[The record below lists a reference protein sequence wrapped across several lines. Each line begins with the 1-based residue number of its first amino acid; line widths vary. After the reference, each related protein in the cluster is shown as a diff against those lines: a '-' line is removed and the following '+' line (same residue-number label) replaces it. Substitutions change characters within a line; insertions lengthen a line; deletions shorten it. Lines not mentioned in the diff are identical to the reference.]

1 MIVFTRIN
9 GDKVCVDY
17 KEIGHIYPDKSGK
30 FMRVIMSATVT
41 PDSYDDII
49 KVEVENDDNN

>member
-1 MIVFTRIN
+1 
-9 GDKVCVDY
+9 
-17 KEIGHIYPDKSGK
+17 
-30 FMRVIMSATVT
+30 VIMSATVT